1 MSKYDD
7 LDIFNPEYIYPSEI
21 RGDRPKP
28 VEEKKLPLTREE
40 QRKLHKQQA
49 QERSDRRRIN
59 HIRAT
64 DSYVQ
69 SLEKEIVQSR
79 TYLAVKNLKED
90 FNEFTNKYK
99 KEPKNEK
106 DDKEKKSQQESKD

>member
-1 MSKYDD
+1 MTDYNDINIFDPKY
-7 LDIFNPEYIYPSEI
+7 LYPSEV
-21 RGDRPKP
+21 R
-28 VEEKKLPLTREE
+28 EEKPKEKKQHEMTAVER
-40 QRKLHKQQA
+40 RLHYKKQA
-49 QERSDRRRIN
+49 QERSDRRKIN

-64 DSYVQ
+64 DTYVQ
-69 SLEKEIVQSR
+69 GLEIEVVEAR

-106 DDKEKKSQQESKD
+106 DDKEKKS

>member
-106 DDKEKKSQQESKD
+106 DDKEKKS

>member
-1 MSKYDD
+1 MTDYNDINIFDPKY
-7 LDIFNPEYIYPSEI
+7 LYPSEV
-21 RGDRPKP
+21 R
-28 VEEKKLPLTREE
+28 EEKPKQKE
-40 QRKLHKQQA
+40 QHEMTAVEKRLAYKKKV
-49 QERSDRRRIN
+49 QERSDKRKIN

-69 SLEKEIVQSR
+69 SIESELVQAR

-99 KEPKNEK
+99 VKKNEK
-106 DDKEKKSQQESKD
+106 EDDKEKKS